1 MGVEGVS
8 SAADDDNEAEDHKGH
23 GPLAPWRLSIA
34 VGLAAALTGPALWDA
49 AMTGESV
56 DFALLR
62 SFGVFFLSWFA
73 MGVINRTIVRAITS
87 QRPPQSYG
95 TSDLVDGA

>member
-8 SAADDDNEAEDHKGH
+8 RATADNEDDDHKGH

-34 VGLAAALTGPALWDA
+34 VGLSAALTGPALWDA
-49 AMTGESV
+49 TMNDQHV

-73 MGVINRTIVRAITS
+73 MGVINRTLVRAMTS
-87 QRPPQSYG
+87 QRPRSSL
-95 TSDLVDGA
+95 TASDLTDRA

>member
-8 SAADDDNEAEDHKGH
+8 RNEADHDDDHKGH

-34 VGLAAALTGPALWDA
+34 VGLSAALTGPALWDA
-49 AMTGESV
+49 TMSDQQV

-62 SFGVFFLSWFA
+62 SFGVFFLSWLA
-73 MGVINRTIVRAITS
+73 MGVINRTLVRAS
-87 QRPPQSYG
+87 RAPRQPPSFAENERA
-95 TSDLVDGA
+95 DRA